1 MHARQDFSQ
10 IAGFP
15 NIVLLLAIFPVS
27 ANTNNTGINR
37 FLSISHNLQDFLNNQ
52 LLSHTIQ
59 CYLNSKCTIQLPFLI
74 ITRISQIFD
83 DFPTIPSFSSQ
94 HHLGWVQIPNVPN
107 LPDEDAS
114 ENTNTLHLSC
124 LSNF

>member
-83 DFPTIPSFSSQ
+83 DFPTNTSISQ
-94 HHLGWVQIPNVPN
+94 IHWAWARFRRSTQ
-107 LPDEDAS
+107 LPDEVAS